1 MKSSP
6 FTGRMML
13 RSRVLRNLAL
23 LVGAVVG
30 ASCGDSTGS
39 TSPATSRSPLSLP
52 TRTVGVSSTYLSGEA
67 RAKAVRWGSSHVAV
81 EERVSAVVG
90 PEGGSLSLP
99 GSDLSMTIPAGALSA
114 PTSITLTSKG
124 GAHVAYDMQPH
135 GLVFLKPV
143 TVVQQLRQTAPYGTP
158 EGAGIR
164 SAYLSDGNEKIEED
178 DSANPTELPAGATLY
193 YGAEPVAETH
203 IWYLSHFSRYI
214 LISGVWVL
222 DEATDGEPAAQ

>member
-1 MKSSP
+1 
-6 FTGRMML
+6 ML
-13 RSRVLRNLAL
+13 RSRALRNLAL
-23 LVGAVVG
+23 LAGALIG
-30 ASCGDSTGS
+30 ASCGDFTDS
-39 TSPATSRSPLSLP
+39 TSPATPRSRLSLP
-52 TRTVGVSSTYLSGEA
+52 TRTVGVSFTYLSGEA
-67 RAKAVRWGSSHVAV
+67 RAKAVRWGPSHVAD

-143 TVVQQLRQTAPYGTP
+143 TVVQQLRHTALYGTP
-158 EGAGIR
+158 EGNGIR
-164 SAYLSDGNEKIEED
+164 SAYLSDGKEKIESD
-178 DSANPTELPAGATLY
+178 DSVTPTELPPGATLY
-193 YGAEPVAETH
+193 YGAEPIAETH
-203 IWYLSHFSRYI
+203 IWYLNHFSRYI

-222 DEATDGEPAAQ
+222 EEATGGEPQPQ